1 MDTNLNNT
9 NAATL
14 NGEDTK
20 PSVVKNEEIV
30 DSNEDDDDSDDHG
43 GNETN
48 DPDNPNGQHHPIA
61 EFLYQLTK
69 MLTDDN
75 NEIIE
80 WADGR
85 IKVHYPERL
94 EGEVLHKYFRHSKFA
109 SFQRQLNYFGFRKI
123 AGKGKMSPCS
133 YINEEAT
140 SDIRSLLLI
149 KRKTNGS
156 AARKA
161 ALQQRVAAM
170 SNSAAAT
177 AATSM
182 MNYPFALPT
191 GGLNFPG
198 LPLNPNHLLGSG
210 VTADQQRALA
220 NAMALL
226 AQSGLTT
233 MPNFATN
240 SMLLSQAQA
249 PPQPARNSVNLQQ
262 ILSLQN
268 QSQLLQQHL
277 LNQQQQQQKQ
287 QQQAQQNQ
295 AALNLL
301 QSHSNIQP
309 PSQVASVLADVN
321 PGANSQYNSNSKG
334 NNSNHH
340 NGGSVVN
347 STTLEQL
354 QAQLKALSQ
363 QHQQLQ
369 QQHHQQQQQQ
379 ASSANGTGNAFTAL
393 LNQVAANQVASSS
406 SSSNNHHASMSLATA
421 ALNAQ
426 QGTSSAAA
434 MGSASLPQQPATA
447 AMNAQSSSNTN
458 SNALFDSAIN
468 LKSLLD
474 EHKAQTEQQQQ
485 QQLQQNA
492 TAQAI
497 WNRLPSQS
505 GLFHGNDSGVN
516 NNMSTISLGN
526 LLGSSNRLS
535 SLLSLN
541 SFLGSREASLADFGS
556 SLNFRDHNHQ
566 FGNSNSNS
574 FTAQLSAA
582 AAVAAAS
589 AQSQQ
594 QQQQN
599 DASKY
604 RSNN

>member
-1 MDTNLNNT
+1 MDNSYHLNAKTNTTGTTT
-9 NAATL
+9 NDSACL
-14 NGEDTK
+14 DDQLK
-20 PSVVKNEEIV
+20 PSIVKREDVDNNE
-30 DSNEDDDDSDDHG
+30 DNGSDDDDG
-43 GNETN
+43 TETN
-48 DPDNPNGQHHPIA
+48 DPNNPNGQHHPIA

-80 WADGR
+80 WTDGR

-133 YINEEAT
+133 YVNEDAT

-170 SNSAAAT
+170 TNPSS
-177 AATSM
+177 SM
-182 MNYPFALPT
+182 MNPFTMPQVLAPA
-191 GGLNFPG
+191 GLNFPG
-198 LPLNPNHLLGSG
+198 FNVNPSLLGG
-210 VTADQQRALA
+210 GATADQQQALI
-220 NAMALL
+220 NAVALL
-226 AQSGLTT
+226 AQSGIA
-233 MPNFATN
+233 MPNFAN
-240 SMLLSQAQA
+240 NNMMLAQPQA
-249 PPQPARNSVNLQQ
+249 PPQQARNNVDLQQLNLLNLQHQ
-262 ILSLQN
+262 H
-268 QSQLLQQHL
+268 QLLQKQL
-277 LNQQQQQQKQ
+277 LNQ

-295 AALNLL
+295 AALKLL
-301 QSHSNIQP
+301 QSHQGTDIKP
-309 PSQVASVLADVN
+309 PSQVTSSL
-321 PGANSQYNSNSKG
+321 GAINQDMNSQL
-334 NNSNHH
+334 NN
-340 NGGSVVN
+340 GSVVN
-347 STTLEQL
+347 TATLEQL

-369 QQHHQQQQQQ
+369 QQKNQQLQQQQQQ
-379 ASSANGTGNAFTAL
+379 QQQSSSSSGVTSNAFTAL
-393 LNQVAANQVASSS
+393 LNQVAANQVAAAAAAST
-406 SSSNNHHASMSLATA
+406 NNPSLNLATA

-426 QGTSSAAA
+426 QQQSTGNAS
-434 MGSASLPQQPATA
+434 GSASMQQPATA
-447 AMNAQSSSNTN
+447 AMNASIQSNTN
-458 SNALFDSAIN
+458 TNNLFDSAIN

-492 TAQAI
+492 AAQALF
-497 WNRLPSQS
+497 NRLPSQS
-505 GLFHGNDSGVN
+505 GIFHGNDSGVN
-516 NNMSTISLGN
+516 NNMSTISLSN

-556 SLNFRDHNHQ
+556 SLNFRDQ
-566 FGNSNSNS
+566 FGNSNTGLS
-574 FTAQLSAA
+574 AQLSAA
-582 AAVAAAS
+582 AAVAAAT
-589 AQSQQ
+589 AQH
-594 QQQQN
+594 
-599 DASKY
+599 DATKY